1 MGTRSTAKAKSKAPD
16 ISKIVEDTA
25 MEWIRTNFR
34 EIADKSLRKENDE
47 LKKQIR
53 ILKQTNRMAV
63 HKISTIKNECKW
75 AMGELDCAYG
85 DEIL

>member
-25 MEWIRTNFR
+25 MEWIRSNFR

-47 LKKQIR
+47 LK
-53 ILKQTNRMAV
+53 KQTNRMAV